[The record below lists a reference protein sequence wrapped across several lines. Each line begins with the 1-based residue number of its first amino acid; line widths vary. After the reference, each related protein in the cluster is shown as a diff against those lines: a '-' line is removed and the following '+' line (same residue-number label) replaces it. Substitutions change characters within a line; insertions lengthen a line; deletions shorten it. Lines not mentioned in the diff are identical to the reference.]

1 MHDLN
6 KDIIFPLQIF
16 ALSNNVLY
24 NFPEQGVVPVLYVIY
39 AQDKADS
46 LEKRLS
52 VRPAHLARL
61 QLLHDEGRLL
71 TAGPMPAV
79 DSNDPGA
86 AGFTGSTV
94 IAEFESLE
102 AAQAW
107 ADADPYVAAGVYEHV
122 SVKPFTAGELQI
134 GRLLDELDGGGLFIK
149 REMPNGRTEERPRA
163 CYLSWQKVR
172 IPARHQL
179 CQRTFATAVVTK
191 DGDHPRFDIV
201 KVITERRMR

>member
-1 MHDLN
+1 M
-6 KDIIFPLQIF
+6 
-16 ALSNNVLY
+16 
-24 NFPEQGVVPVLYVIY
+24 LYVIY

-52 VRPAHLARL
+52 VRPASARL

-102 AAQAW
+102 AA
-107 ADADPYVAAGVYEHV
+107 G
-122 SVKPFTAGELQI
+122 L
-134 GRLLDELDGGGLFIK
+134 GR
-149 REMPNGRTEERPRA
+149 
-163 CYLSWQKVR
+163 C
-172 IPARHQL
+172 
-179 CQRTFATAVVTK
+179 
-191 DGDHPRFDIV
+191 
-201 KVITERRMR
+201 

>member
-1 MHDLN
+1 M
-6 KDIIFPLQIF
+6 
-16 ALSNNVLY
+16 
-24 NFPEQGVVPVLYVIY
+24 LYVIF
-39 AQDKADS
+39 AEDVADS

-102 AAQAW
+102 GAKAW
-107 ADADPYVAAGVYEHV
+107 AEADPYVAAGVYQNV
-122 SVKPFTAGELQI
+122 IVKPF
-134 GRLLDELDGGGLFIK
+134 K
-149 REMPNGRTEERPRA
+149 
-163 CYLSWQKVR
+163 KV
-172 IPARHQL
+172 
-179 CQRTFATAVVTK
+179 F
-191 DGDHPRFDIV
+191 
-201 KVITERRMR
+201 

>member
-1 MHDLN
+1 M
-6 KDIIFPLQIF
+6 
-16 ALSNNVLY
+16 
-24 NFPEQGVVPVLYVIY
+24 LYVIY
-39 AQDKADS
+39 AQDIADS

-102 AAQAW
+102 AAQAQ
-107 ADADPYVAAGVYEHV
+107 
-122 SVKPFTAGELQI
+122 AGEDWTAEQFYMTADGELILI
-134 GRLLDELDGGGLFIK
+134 GRNAEDGQTIEPL
-149 REMPNGRTEERPRA
+149 
-163 CYLSWQKVR
+163 
-172 IPARHQL
+172 
-179 CQRTFATAVVTK
+179 TAEQSIWRKKYKSIFTK
-191 DGDHPRFDIV
+191 
-201 KVITERRMR
+201 